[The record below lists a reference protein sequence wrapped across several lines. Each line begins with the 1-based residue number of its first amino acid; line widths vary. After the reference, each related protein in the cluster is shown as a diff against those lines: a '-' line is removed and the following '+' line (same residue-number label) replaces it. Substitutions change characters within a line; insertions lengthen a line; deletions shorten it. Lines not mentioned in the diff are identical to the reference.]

1 MEKHDCG
8 SSRVLRG
15 GSWNNNENN
24 LQSDN
29 PNTNTPNNENN
40 NIGFRISSP
49 GIRKDPISGQTRRG
63 AESPRRPR
71 RTQDYPSFPRGRLP
85 GQANKIPPGR
95 GE

>member
-1 MEKHDCG
+1 MSATACKAGSLTRPTPRAGIYERTSCERFNLGTTEKHDCG

-29 PNTNTPNNENN
+29 PNTNEPRNENN

-49 GIRKDPISGQTRRG
+49 GIRKDP
-63 AESPRRPR
+63 
-71 RTQDYPSFPRGRLP
+71 LP
-85 GQANKIPPGR
+85 VKSL
-95 GE
+95 